1 VSLAPGSAEVVAVVL
16 ALDVDDE
23 RFAKLHATLAPRE
36 GERFRS
42 YKDPL
47 HGRRWAT
54 GRGLL
59 REVLGAVLGV
69 APREVAFRYA
79 PHGKPFV
86 PGMSFNLS
94 HSGELALLALAHCE
108 VGADIERRKPRRWQD
123 IARRFYAPGEQER
136 LFSVPEPEREAEF
149 FRLWSC
155 KEAFLKCTGEGL
167 SRSLRS
173 YEIELSGAR
182 ARLRWAR
189 GVDAGR
195 YSIFPIGPA
204 PSYAAAVVAEAP
216 QLTLRIAEWPP
227 PDETG

>member
-1 VSLAPGSAEVVAVVL
+1 VSIAPASGEVVALVL
-16 ALDVDDE
+16 PLDVDDE
-23 RFAKLHATLAPRE
+23 RFAQLVAGFVPRE
-36 GERFRS
+36 VERFRS

-59 REVLGAVLGV
+59 REVLGSALGI

-79 PHGKPFV
+79 AHGKPFL
-86 PGMSFNLS
+86 PGLSFNLS
-94 HSGELALLALAHCE
+94 HSGELALLALGRCE
-108 VGADIERRKPRRWQD
+108 VGADIERRKPRRWED

-136 LFSVPEPEREAEF
+136 LFSAPPAEREERF

-173 YEIELSGAR
+173 YEVELDGGR

-195 YSIFPIGPA
+195 YSIFPLDPA
-204 PSYAAAVVAEAP
+204 PDYAAAVVAEAP
-216 QLTLRIAEWPP
+216 DVTLRRAGWPP
-227 PDETG
+227 AKGNG